1 MNSTT
6 HDAPGG
12 NSMTKTHVA
21 PIANYTDAIANLPQ
35 EAFLGSLIY
44 FSISGADVNLENAHR
59 DLGSAGLST
68 NGLRKNLRPVD
79 AFRKA
84 TNEFKHRFSESAQ
97 GIRSELMVRSVG
109 EDGLQAYR
117 HLVLE
122 RTVVQKGKR
131 RRLFYDKVGELTFT
145 RGAKKNGE
153 YEGHGVEARRMT
165 NNIASPL
172 TLEEDQWLTEKLITF
187 QDRYNHLL
195 RYMDS
200 HAVRTFV
207 REYIYDLSG
216 ICVKGSGGLYFVSQ
230 QHADEIAKLGA
241 WVRSVG
247 SEFHSLPLLN
257 LTEQREMILE
267 AFEEETIEE
276 VGRLMTEVSKILS
289 DPDRSIEEKTFD
301 AYALR
306 AAELKQKVVEYN
318 GMLGARADRA
328 AIELDLY
335 GQQVMSLVTRIRQS
349 KTTKAKAIPA

>member
-1 MNSTT
+1 MTT
-6 HDAPGG
+6 H
-12 NSMTKTHVA
+12 THAA
-21 PIANYTDAIANLPQ
+21 PIGNYTDAIQNLPA

-44 FSISGADVNLENAHR
+44 FSISGADVNLENAKR
-59 DLGSAGLST
+59 DLAAAGLAAT
-68 NGLRKNLRPVD
+68 GLRKNLRPVD

-84 TNEFKHRFSESAQ
+84 TNEFKHRFPERL
-97 GIRSELMVRSVG
+97 GVRSELMVRSVG
-109 EDGLQAYR
+109 EDGQQAYR
-117 HLVLE
+117 HLILE
-122 RTVVQKGKR
+122 RTAIQKGKR

-172 TLEEDQWLTEKLITF
+172 TPDEDQWLTEKLVTF

-207 REYIYDLSG
+207 REYIYELSG

-230 QHADEIAKLGA
+230 AHADEIAKLGT

-257 LTEQREMILE
+257 LVDQREMILE

-276 VGRLMTEVSKILS
+276 VGRLMSEVGKILA

-301 AYALR
+301 SYALR
-306 AAELKQKVVEYN
+306 AAELTQKIQEYN
-318 GMLGARADRA
+318 GMLGARAERA
-328 AIELDLY
+328 QVEVGLY

-349 KTTKAKAIPA
+349 RTTAVRTINA